1 MHRCV
6 NKSTLNKTDVFLGV
20 EQAQFHGE
28 NAQRSIS
35 NIILQILLEY
45 NVSGGHIK
53 NKPVWSQSTDYIV

>member
-1 MHRCV
+1 MCV

-35 NIILQILLEY
+35 KLILQILRE
-45 NVSGGHIK
+45 
-53 NKPVWSQSTDYIV
+53 

>member
-1 MHRCV
+1 MHRRV

-35 NIILQILLEY
+35 KIILQILLEY
-45 NVSGGHIK
+45 NVSGGQIK
-53 NKPVWSQSTDYIV
+53 NKPVWSESTDYIV